1 MKSIVLFLI
10 VICSFS
16 AFAQKDKKQKYDNEG
31 YVIDEKEGI
40 DLQAPKKTWKIIVHN
55 NLSADANFTL
65 VGRTLIDN
73 NYTIQIKDKEF
84 YSIQTAPT
92 DVSKKLPGSHF
103 LIFSIKDSTI
113 AVTGKFILNM
123 SIGFGYGVKSEPQ
136 YQKIVNS
143 GMKGSILKESF
154 LKMYSFAKLLGNN
167 LTYIAD

>member
-1 MKSIVLFLI
+1 MKNVILFLI
-10 VICSFS
+10 VLCSFS
-16 AFAQKDKKQKYDNEG
+16 AFAQKDKKPKYDNDG
-31 YVIDEKEGI
+31 YVTDEKEGI

-123 SIGFGYGVKSEPQ
+123 SIGLYGAKTEPGYS
-136 YQKIVNS
+136 KISNF
-143 GMKGSILKESF
+143 GMKGSIAKESF
-154 LKMYSFAKLLGNN
+154 LKMYSFGKLLGNN
-167 LTYIAD
+167 LTYISE